1 MKKMSKTI
9 LSLGLVGSAVFNLPL
24 AVADTAGWYIGG
36 NLGKAEANID
46 DADIATQL
54 RSTGATSVSISE
66 DDRDT
71 AFKLFGGYQ
80 YSKNMAVEAGY
91 FDLGEFGYTATT
103 VPTGALTGQAKIN
116 GVSLDL
122 VGMHPLSEKFS
133 VFGRIG
139 LNYAQTE
146 DSFTNT
152 GTVPVPANPGPN
164 KNDLSY
170 KYGAGLQ
177 YDFSETLGARA
188 EVERYRIDDAVG
200 NKGDIDLLSVGLV
213 YRFGDEKPIAAK
225 QEKTPPPKKA
235 ARVIVPVKKMQ
246 EYCTVLDIQFEIKGS
261 DMQPQDKEKL
271 AVVATFMNKYPDSTA
286 VVEGHSD
293 NVGESDY
300 NLKLSQDRANSVVE
314 YLTGEHKIDAS
325 RLKAVGYGETRP
337 IADNNTSEGQQANRR
352 INTVIAC
359 VTDLEGLKVTPARIT
374 MALEMEFDPY
384 KSNIEPK
391 YYGELARVAKF
402 IKANPNVTATIEG
415 HADKYLGTGA
425 DKIQVDPEISLKVSK
440 QRAQNVVDYLA
451 EKEGVSR
458 ARLFIAA
465 YGQTGRVTY
474 GTTLDDQQ
482 ENRRVNI
489 ILNYPK

>member
-24 AVADTAGWYIGG
+24 AVADDTGWYIGG
-36 NLGKAEANID
+36 NIGKAKANID
-46 DADIATQL
+46 DDAITTQL
-54 RSTGATSVSISE
+54 QSTGATSVSIS
-66 DDRDT
+66 DDDSDT

-80 YSKNMAVEAGY
+80 YSKHMAVEAGY

-103 VPTGALTGQAKIN
+103 VPAGTLTGQAKIN

-122 VGMHPLSEKFS
+122 VGMRPLSEKFS

-146 DSFTNT
+146 DNFTNT
-152 GTVPVPANPGPN
+152 GTVPVPANAGPN

-177 YDFSETLGARA
+177 YDFSASLGARA

-200 NKGDIDLLSVGLV
+200 NKGDVDLLSLGLV
-213 YRFGDEKPIAAK
+213 YRFGDEKPAAAK
-225 QEKTPPPKKA
+225 PEKAPPPKA
-235 ARVIVPVKKMQ
+235 VRVIVPVKKMQ
-246 EYCTVLDIQFEIKGS
+246 EYCTVLDIEFEIKGS
-261 DMQPQDKEKL
+261 DIQPEDKEKL
-271 AVVATFMNKYPDSTA
+271 AVVATYMNKYPDTTA

-293 NVGESDY
+293 NVGKSDY
-300 NLKLSQDRANSVVE
+300 NLQLSQDRADSVVE
-314 YLTGEHKIDAS
+314 YLKGAHKIDSS

-337 IADNNTSEGQQANRR
+337 IADNATTEGQQANRR

-359 VTDLEGLKVTPARIT
+359 VSDIEGLKVTPARIT

-391 YYGELARVAKF
+391 YYDELAHVAKF
-402 IKANPNVTATIEG
+402 MKANPSVTATVEA
-415 HADKYLGTGA
+415 HAGKYLGTGA
-425 DKIQVDPEISLKVSK
+425 DKIKVDPEISMNVS
-440 QRAQNVVDYLA
+440 QLRAKNVVDYLV
-451 EKEGVSR
+451 EKEGISSS
-458 ARLFIAA
+458 RLFIAA

-474 GTTLDDQQ
+474 GTTLDEQQ

-489 ILNYPK
+489 ILNYAK